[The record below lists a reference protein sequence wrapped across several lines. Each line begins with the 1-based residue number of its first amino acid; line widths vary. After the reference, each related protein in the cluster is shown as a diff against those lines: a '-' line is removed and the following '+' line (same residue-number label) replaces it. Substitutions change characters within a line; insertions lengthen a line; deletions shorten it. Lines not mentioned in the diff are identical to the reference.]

1 MSYCRKDGKDD
12 IIFVT
17 KEDFDAT
24 ETTSPPV
31 KDAEQE
37 DEPAGLI
44 LPNGDINWDCPCLQG
59 MGKGPCGEDFKD
71 AFSCFHYSEAEPK
84 GSDCLEQ
91 FKGMQ
96 ECFVK
101 FPEVYGSLD
110 DDDEA
115 PPQTEA
121 VTDQSETPNVSE
133 TVDQTET
140 TNPTE
145 TASQTE
151 TTTQTETV
159 DQTEVSDEKEAVDQ
173 TEVADEKEAVDQT
186 ETENLKDVKAEEPS
200 LEEKV

>member
-1 MSYCRKDGKDD
+1 MFLFISGKDD

-24 ETTSPPV
+24 SSPPV
-31 KDAEQE
+31 KEAEKE

-44 LPNGDINWDCPCLQG
+44 LANGDINWDCPCLQG

-110 DDDEA
+110 DDEDA

-121 VTDQSETPNVSE
+121 NFDQNEAAV
-133 TVDQTET
+133 VDQTEAVADESEVT
-140 TNPTE
+140 VESTE

-151 TTTQTETV
+151 TT
-159 DQTEVSDEKEAVDQ
+159 EALVQ
-173 TEVADEKEAVDQT
+173 TEVADEKEAAT
-186 ETENLKDVKAEEPS
+186 ETGNLKDGKTEEPPS
-200 LEEKV
+200 EEKV